1 MTPLS
6 MVVSFL
12 SSVEGLEV
20 TPDVVPHQLL
30 GQGFLQ
36 QSIERSQ
43 LLRREFGQRQRQ
55 VIGNGPFGVER
66 TGKRQLMK
74 RVGISKR
81 LYRRWWDIDGEGTLQ
96 GCPLRRRPWEAE
108 LASQV
113 LDPLR
118 PLLRRGFLE
127 APIAM

>member
-1 MTPLS
+1 M
-6 MVVSFL
+6 SFL

-20 TPDVVPHQLL
+20 TPYVVPHRLL

-36 QSIERSQ
+36 QGIERSQ

-81 LYRRWWDIDGEGTLQ
+81 GLQ
-96 GCPLRRRPWEAE
+96 A
-108 LASQV
+108 LAPEKVRLVDDDS
-113 LDPLR
+113 LISR
-118 PLLRRGFLE
+118 
-127 APIAM
+127 

>member
-20 TPDVVPHQLL
+20 TPYVVPHRLL

-36 QSIERSQ
+36 QGIERSQ

-55 VIGNGPFGVER
+55 VIGNAILVMVSFTYMRNEADCILR
-66 TGKRQLMK
+66 
-74 RVGISKR
+74 
-81 LYRRWWDIDGEGTLQ
+81 TLQ
-96 GCPLRRRPWEAE
+96 
-108 LASQV
+108 
-113 LDPLR
+113 
-118 PLLRRGFLE
+118 LLRSFSSQ
-127 APIAM
+127 